1 MLRHEVRAAQEKQI
15 ITGVAMKLSHQG
27 AMRRAIYWTSLV
39 GLAGTTAA
47 RPGLAADASSDGQA
61 AQLEGVSITGSR
73 IRRIETEGATPVEV
87 ITAKQIADSGFVD
100 IQQLF
105 DNLSLNV
112 GGSVARNRT
121 QGFTPGASGVDLR
134 GLGIGRTLVLI
145 DGRRLPVYPIAS
157 NGTDNFVDL
166 ASIPTSIV
174 DRIEILTSGG
184 SAIYGSDAI
193 SGVINIITR
202 KHLKGFEGSARVGG
216 TEHGGYSNERFELSY
231 GFSNDRDSL
240 LVSGQ
245 YFHNDPLNATQ
256 RYYSKSDR
264 VPHIGIVS
272 NYSVFGA
279 SYIDFENGVNTPAP
293 MCGPNSPIGP
303 GLVPTGDLCGFDRAK
318 SRQLFPA
325 TDQSSLA
332 VRFEHGFDSFS
343 VYVSGLYNDTNT
355 EARVEPFGYQ
365 SPLIPTGAPNAPTGG
380 YGYFYRR
387 AIEFGRRGSNT
398 DNLSARLLLGLK
410 GEFSGYD
417 WDVGLTRAQQ
427 RSNDSFPSIIST
439 VLDDFVCGGSVIP
452 ADQAPLGT
460 RTCGYAQGNGLNL
473 LDPIPPGVVDAGRY
487 QRSEHAVSQ
496 ITLLDATISGPVAG
510 LRLPGGAV
518 QAAAYAGFQREYYS
532 DLSDPISASG
542 AGVDGGTTAAGNRSH
557 GSAAVELN
565 LPITS
570 KLSVSTAGRFDK
582 YNTIKGGDLTGQ
594 GAIQYRPMTP
604 LLLRASIGST
614 FRAPDLQRT
623 GGKVLGFENVID
635 TVQCIQNGGSGAG
648 DQSVPAC
655 INAVPSVPVSST
667 GGALKSERGTNYSF
681 GVVAEPIEKLTVSI
695 DYFYIQLRNEV
706 ENLSGQTILDA
717 CASQGTLCGL
727 IERDMNG
734 NLNNGLL
741 VEDPLNAAGHK
752 VKGVDGKM
760 VYSFEAAPLGNF
772 VLTSA
777 ATYMFSDKF
786 QVLSTQ
792 PAIQRLGYTAI
803 PRYRLNSQ
811 IGWSRGP
818 FGGDITYLYV
828 PKIPGANTAYPAA
841 SNQFL
846 QAFDQVNVQVRYEIG
861 KLGML
866 RAGVNNVFDS
876 HPPFD
881 PTDTQ
886 NQFAYSGV
894 AQAFSNALGREG
906 FLQYEFKF

>member
-1 MLRHEVRAAQEKQI
+1 
-15 ITGVAMKLSHQG
+15 MKLSHHG
-27 AMRRAIYWTSLV
+27 AMKQAIYWTSII
-39 GLAGTTAA
+39 GLAGPAA
-47 RPGLAADASSDGQA
+47 ALSSYADDTPAEAQA
-61 AQLEGVSITGSR
+61 VQLEGVSVTGSR
-73 IRRIETEGATPVEV
+73 IRRIDAEGPTPVAV
-87 ITAKQIADSGFVD
+87 ITAKQIEDSGFVD

-112 GGSVARNRT
+112 GGSVARNQT

-134 GLGIGRTLVLI
+134 GLGIGRTLILL
-145 DGRRLPVYPIAS
+145 DGRRLPVYPVAS
-157 NGTDNFVDL
+157 GGTDNFVDL
-166 ASIPTSIV
+166 SSIPASIV

-193 SGVINIITR
+193 SGVINIITK
-202 KHLKGFEGSARVGG
+202 KHLKGFEGSVRLGG
-216 TEHGGYSNERFELSY
+216 TEHGGYGNERLELSY

-240 LVSGQ
+240 IVSGQ

-256 RYYSKSDR
+256 RYYSKSDL
-264 VPHIGIVS
+264 VPDIAIAS
-272 NYSVFGA
+272 NYSSFGA
-279 SYIDFENGVNTPAP
+279 SYIDLENGVNTPAP
-293 MCGPNSPIGP
+293 GCGPNSPIGP
-303 GLVPTGDLCGFDRAK
+303 GLVLDGDLCRYDRAK
-318 SRQLFPA
+318 ARELFPA

-332 VRFEHGFDSFS
+332 VRFEHRFDSFTA
-343 VYVSGLYNDTNT
+343 YVSGLYNDTYT
-355 EARVEPFGYQ
+355 EARVEPYAYQ
-365 SPLIPTGAPNAPTGG
+365 SPLLPSGAPNAPTSG

-387 AIEFGRRGSNT
+387 AIEFGRGGSNT
-398 DNLSARLLLGLK
+398 DNLTASLLLGLK
-410 GEFSGYD
+410 GEFDGYE

-427 RSNDSFPSIIST
+427 RSNDRFPSIISA

-473 LDPIPPGVVDAGRY
+473 LDPLPQNVVDAARY
-487 QRSEHAVSQ
+487 LRSEHAVSQ
-496 ITLLDATISGPVAG
+496 ITLVDATVNGPVPGLVLAG
-510 LRLPGGAV
+510 GPV

-542 AGVDGGTTAAGNRSH
+542 GGVEGGTTAAGNRSH
-557 GSAAVELN
+557 GSAALELK

-570 KLSVSTAGRFDK
+570 QLGVSTAGRFDK
-582 YNTIKGGDLTGQ
+582 YNSVKGGDLTGQ
-594 GAIQYRPMTP
+594 GAVEYRPIKP

-623 GGKVLGFENVID
+623 VGKSSGFETVID
-635 TVQCIQNGGSGAG
+635 TVQCVQNGGSGVG
-648 DQSVPAC
+648 DQSVPSC
-655 INAVPSVPVSST
+655 VNAVTGVPVRSA

-681 GVVAEPIEKLTVSI
+681 GLVAEPIEKLTVSI
-695 DYFYIQLRNEV
+695 DYFYIQLRDEV
-706 ENLSGQTILDA
+706 ENLSGQNILDA
-717 CASQGTLCGL
+717 CASQGILCGL
-727 IERDMNG
+727 IRRDVNG

-752 VKGVDGKM
+752 VKGVDGKV
-760 VYSFEAAPLGNF
+760 VYSFNAPVVGNF
-772 VLTSA
+772 VLSSA
-777 ATYMFSDKF
+777 ATYKFSDKF

-811 IGWSRGP
+811 VEWSRGP

-828 PKIPGANTAYPAA
+828 PRIPGANTSYPAE

-846 QAFDQVNVQVRYEIG
+846 QAFDQVNVQVRYVIRKWG
-861 KLGML
+861 TL
-866 RAGVNNVFDS
+866 RAGINNVFDS

-906 FLQYEFKF
+906 FVQYEFKF